1 MAKYNSR
8 YTGEEIDAK
17 HGAHIFDSNT
27 NELLHF
33 GSKREKDEYV
43 ETSDVGLVLGRTRFD
58 FQGTQYKVF
67 IENLM
72 GNTALYYTKNTPS
85 FDISINFYLATK
97 AITDPTWTKIDG
109 ARFNVTVQ
117 ADYSNKGVW
126 TDISTINTPNETF
139 SIKLET
145 ARFTVGNNRVR
156 IKISDVEGRAEDT
169 ITYLINMT
177 SMYLQDAG
185 VEWNKVIRS
194 TDKQLSIG
202 LFKIG
207 GAINKSFKM
216 RISGNGIDRTYEQN
230 IGQQQFTENGTSIL
244 FTNWEYPTTT
254 ADSPT
259 KANGTYDVEFWLEA
273 NSVHSE
279 HLRYRMMFIHDVSTK
294 AICIN
299 EVKKVNNDESST
311 LFAFSIYNGGSSSK
325 VTPTVAIEY
334 NGKNIIT
341 NENLSVY
348 TETKVPFSA
357 SVSVV
362 SPDLEFVL
370 DAIVSLDTTIETAQI
385 AVDNTMSFP
394 AQPNNMRFFLNA
406 ASRSNNDSN
415 RDVIINEAP
424 YATASTYNTKISKV
438 SFVDG
443 TDGWTTD
450 DKEENCLILQAG
462 SQMEIEGYKPLAKGV
477 GDVYQGSIEFV
488 YKIVNPSNDKEP
500 IISILDDSG
509 NGIKIAAKEITV
521 KSSENVSTDTQDYRP
536 YADERLHVMITF
548 AKNYL
553 GSGENFVVIY
563 VNGCMMREFKYS
575 NSASFNTSQS
585 DSKAKGHILIG
596 GTAADVYLY
605 KMRVYSEAV
614 ERGNVIGNYLNSLP
628 TREDKI
634 EEYARINA
642 IADNNVIDYTT
653 CVNSGLNTMVIE
665 MLDGGKLPSLVNQ
678 GGGVCNLN
686 INIRQK
692 TDDGQLLVDT
702 EIDEGMAALLKGK
715 DIINQ
720 TIEGQGTTAMTYGR
734 WNFRWKLDKNYSKRR
749 ITAKKNFASSM
760 HSHKMGATRMFN
772 LMHEALCNLPD
783 GDELKINQYKADAKV
798 AVTQYPVY
806 GFEKTANNEYTFIG
820 LYTVGADKG
829 DKETFGYNNDV
840 IHLEGSDHN
849 AAIVGMEYPWTD
861 DTIAYGEVGSQDNI
875 SYSIGAIVGN
885 TQELNGVTNS
895 WELGACNDLEEDD
908 IAGVNA
914 QLNNDFKPAY
924 LVAYENSP
932 YIRYISSGD
941 KTTMLNAPEDW
952 RNSGD
957 NSKYEFIDDNYN
969 LWYYNRQFK
978 AYRSIAL
985 STNDKAA
992 ATGST
997 KEEQINNL
1005 IKFRKK
1011 RFKSKWGTYWE
1022 VNDSIFHYAFCQ
1034 LIGATDNFKKNT
1046 YPYKFVNGKW
1056 CWRQDDLDTIFDI
1069 DNTGVS
1075 SKKYSILVGDKVGN
1089 DSIYKGIDSV
1099 FWTLVK
1105 ETQAEKIEKMTIKML
1120 SIIASLGNGNNT
1132 QDSLVKGIR
1141 KLFWDNAQLYF
1152 PPNAYNNDAYW
1163 SYELSYINRWYSTP
1177 NPLQQSLG
1185 SHYETEMDWIAQRM
1199 VFISSMLGYGA
1210 FANVTG
1216 YEDQSLGRLTYRGG
1230 EAFNFRL
1237 TPAIDM
1243 RPTLMIGTNKS
1254 NQYSDRVYA
1263 GNEIVLNQE
1272 NLSGLNT
1279 QVYLTGLDYYK
1290 SIGNL
1295 ANLVIEE
1302 QKSVDGQSTELS
1314 LIIASAKRL
1323 EEFLIC
1329 GNAGEVTSNINK
1341 VILGDCPSLELFD
1354 ARNSKLAGEL
1364 DLQHCP
1370 RTQRVYLTG
1379 TKVTSVQLP
1388 KGSKVQLLHLSES
1401 ATAVN
1406 FVGLQYLTD
1415 YVIPNLS
1422 GIQTLTVTD
1431 CNNIGIEL
1439 LMSILSQETNS
1450 LSSVDITFDTY
1461 NGDSTTLSNLKALI
1475 DKLAEEDGKK
1485 PIKMVGTLNISGNY
1499 YQSELDAIIEAVGG
1513 ELDIRATGEQYV
1525 EFADPVVKSLVA
1537 SKWGNGVGITKAQML
1552 AVTSLGMTFRGNTEI
1567 TSFDELE
1574 QFENVMDLTTS
1585 NNNSLG
1591 VFYGCS
1597 NLRSIRMPKNLRTI
1611 QANTFRDCTNLAI
1624 EVEFPQT
1631 FIGDENFTIPSG
1643 VFANSGVVKVKN
1655 LGNAKQTALNNYNTN
1670 GAFYN
1675 CSKLTDVQLPNF
1687 EVIEQYAFEGCIN
1700 LVNVEFPA
1708 TITKI
1713 GYHAFYGCTK
1723 LVINSA
1729 LSLPNLLTLSAG
1741 AFATVSI
1748 PTVTNLG
1755 KIKQLTANTSTYDDN
1770 HKTFGTSLESL
1781 TLPSSLET
1789 LGQNSVR
1796 GYTTL
1801 TKVVIPDDNKIVEI
1815 GYSAFYGCYNLS
1827 FVFLKLPKLS
1837 SLSHS
1842 AFNEVGIDELAFD
1855 SLLNILGDPTYNYYG
1870 RKDVLKKVSFASATF
1885 VQNYAFYNCTVLEE
1899 ANIPNV
1905 TGFAQSAFR
1914 NCGSLQSIN
1923 VNWGNITTISAY
1935 AFYGCSKLKFEH
1947 LNLESLISIGG
1958 YAFYNVEIEKLTLG
1972 KIENISS
1979 NLYLNEVKEVVFTET
1994 LRTLTSR
2001 GFFDSASLEKI
2012 TLPAT
2017 VESIPSECFS
2027 SCERLSTINS
2037 ENVGEAII
2045 YAQQLGSQCF
2055 AYSGIQTA
2063 ILPNVVTIS
2072 DGGNFR
2078 GAFGQ
2083 CTKLSTVLV
2092 GKNCTS
2098 IGSYFLS
2105 YTNNVE
2111 FICLAVNPP
2120 TLASTIRYAASS
2132 GTTFTIYVPD
2142 ASLSSYRGAEN
2153 WSSYTIRGINEL
2165 PTGTR
2170 DKVKNYLS

>member
-1 MAKYNSR
+1 MAKYNSK

-17 HGAHIFDSNT
+17 HGAHLYDSNT

-33 GSKREKDEYV
+33 GSVREKQSYI
-43 ETSDVGLVLGRTRFD
+43 ETSDSGLVLGRTRFD

-85 FDISINFYLATK
+85 FDLSINFYLATK

-216 RISGNGIDRTYEQN
+216 RISGNGVDRTYEQN

-244 FTNWEYPTTT
+244 FSNWEYPKTT
-254 ADSPT
+254 ADSPSE
-259 KANGTYDVEFWLEA
+259 ANGTYDVEFWLEA

-294 AICIN
+294 AVCIN

-311 LFAFSIYNGGSSSK
+311 LFAFSIYNGGSNSK
-325 VTPTVAIEY
+325 VTPAVAVKY

-348 TETKVPFSA
+348 TETKIPFSA

-362 SPDLEFVL
+362 SLDLEFVL
-370 DAIVSLDTTIETAQI
+370 DAFVSIDTAIETAQI
-385 AVDNTMSFP
+385 TVDNTMSFP
-394 AQPNNMRFFLNA
+394 AQPINMRFFLNA

-415 RDVIINEAP
+415 LDVIINEAP

-450 DKEENCLILQAG
+450 DKGEKCLRLQAN
-462 SQMEIEGYKPLAKGV
+462 SQIEIEGYRPLASGV
-477 GDVYQGSIEFV
+477 GEVYQGAVEFV
-488 YKIVNPSNDKEP
+488 YKILNPSDDKEP

-521 KSSENVSTDTQDYRP
+521 KSSENVSTDTQDYKP

-548 AKNYL
+548 SKNYL
-553 GSGENFVVIY
+553 GSGENFAVIY
-563 VNGCMMREFKYS
+563 VNGCMVREFTYS

-585 DSKAKGHILIG
+585 DSKAKGHIIIG

-614 ERGNVIGNYLNSLP
+614 ERGNVIGNYLNSLS
-628 TREDKI
+628 TREEKM

-653 CVNSGLNTMVIE
+653 CVNKGLNTMVIE

-749 ITAKKNFASSM
+749 ITAKKNFTSSM

-806 GFEKTANNEYTFIG
+806 GFEKTADNEYTFIG

-829 DKETFGYNNDV
+829 DKETFGYNDDV

-861 DTIAYGEVGSQDNI
+861 DTIAYGSVGSQDDI

-924 LVAYENSP
+924 LVVYENSP
-932 YIRYISSGD
+932 YIRYISSAD

-957 NSKYEFIDDNYN
+957 NSKYEFIDDSYN

-1005 IKFRKK
+1005 IKFRKE

-1120 SIIASLGNGNNT
+1120 SIIASLGNGDNT

-1141 KLFWDNAQLYF
+1141 QLFWNNAQLYF

-1163 SYELSYINRWYSTP
+1163 SYELSYINKWYSTP
-1177 NPLQQSLG
+1177 NPLRQSLG
-1185 SHYETEMDWIAQRM
+1185 SHYEAEVDWIAQRM
-1199 VFISSMLGYGA
+1199 VFISSMLGFGA

-1230 EAFNFRL
+1230 EAFDFKL

-1243 RPTLMIGTNKS
+1243 RPTLMIGTNKV
-1254 NQYSDRVYA
+1254 NQYAERVYA
-1263 GNEIVLNQE
+1263 GNEITLNQE
-1272 NLSGLNT
+1272 SLSGQNT

-1364 DLQHCP
+1364 DLQYCP

-1379 TKVTSVQLP
+1379 TKVTSVQLL

-1401 ATAVN
+1401 TTAVN

-1415 YVIPNLS
+1415 YDIPNLS
-1422 GIQTLTVTD
+1422 GIRTLTVTN

-1439 LMSILSQETNS
+1439 LMSILSQDTNA
-1450 LSSVDITFDTY
+1450 LSSVNITFDTY
-1461 NGDSTTLSNLKALI
+1461 DGDAVTLSKLKALV

-1485 PIKMVGTLNISGNY
+1485 PIKMVGTLNITGNY
-1499 YQSELDAIIEAVGG
+1499 YPSELDALREAVGG
-1513 ELDIRATGEQYV
+1513 ELVIIVHGEPYM
-1525 EFADPVVKSLVA
+1525 EFADPEVRRIMATLGSDN
-1537 SKWGNGVGITKAQML
+1537 NGLLRSEAETL
-1552 AVTSLGMTFRGNTEI
+1552 DSLGELFYGNTKIE
-1567 TSFDELE
+1567 TFDELE
-1574 QFENVMDLTTS
+1574 GFLSLLNLSTGTS
-1585 NNNSLG
+1585 KKG
-1591 VFYGCS
+1591 VFNGCT
-1597 NLRSIRMPKNLRTI
+1597 NLRSIRLPKNLWYI
-1611 QANTFRDCTNLAI
+1611 DADTFKGCTNLSI
-1624 EVEFPQT
+1624 DVDFPSAFVGSLNRT
-1631 FIGDENFTIPSG
+1631 FPNG
-1643 VFANSGVVKVKN
+1643 VFYNSAITKLVD
-1655 LGNAKQTALNNYNTN
+1655 LGNASAFDAVGSSTASPFAECKELRSANLSRIKVLPNYI
-1670 GAFYN
+1670 FYN
-1675 CSKLTDVQLPNF
+1675 CSALDTIQSIDGNNYGVEELGNYVFSGTRLGDLELPNLKKMTATSF
-1687 EVIEQYAFEGCIN
+1687 NGMKLISISNLGNLEEIPSKPSWGDTTTLKSVVFPASLKTIGANAFSEYTAINALSFPVENNIESIGGSAFSNLIQLSFDTLDFPNLKSIGAYAFYGIGIKEFKADMLESIPNVGWTVDAAPWGVSVVLETASFKNLKIIGAQSFRLYSNLKSIDINWKNVTSIGNSAFSNCTSLVIEDLKLESINAIDTNAFYGVQVKKLSSTGN
-1700 LVNVEFPA
+1700 LTSLRDNANGNENLFGRSLEEIIISEPMKVIGTYSFYSCSNLSKAEFKGDDVD
-1708 TITKI
+1708 IKSN
-1713 GYHAFYGCTK
+1713 AFYGCTSLKK
-1723 LVINSA
+1723 LWMKS
-1729 LSLPNLLTLSAG
+1729 SKYKDKEG
-1741 AFATVSI
+1741 YFDFQSI
-1748 PTVTNLG
+1748 QFSTCS
-1755 KIKQLTANTSTYDDN
+1755 TS
-1770 HKTFGTSLESL
+1770 F
-1781 TLPSSLET
+1781 
-1789 LGQNSVR
+1789 
-1796 GYTTL
+1796 YTT
-1801 TKVVIPDDNKIVEI
+1801 P
-1815 GYSAFYGCYNLS
+1815 
-1827 FVFLKLPKLS
+1827 
-1837 SLSHS
+1837 
-1842 AFNEVGIDELAFD
+1842 
-1855 SLLNILGDPTYNYYG
+1855 
-1870 RKDVLKKVSFASATF
+1870 
-1885 VQNYAFYNCTVLEE
+1885 VQVACM
-1899 ANIPNV
+1899 PNV
-1905 TGFAQSAFR
+1905 EFIGDGWNYRGMLS
-1914 NCGSLQSIN
+1914 
-1923 VNWGNITTISAY
+1923 
-1935 AFYGCSKLKFEH
+1935 GCNS
-1947 LNLESLISIGG
+1947 
-1958 YAFYNVEIEKLTLG
+1958 
-1972 KIENISS
+1972 
-1979 NLYLNEVKEVVFTET
+1979 
-1994 LRTLTSR
+1994 LRT
-2001 GFFDSASLEKI
+2001 
-2012 TLPAT
+2012 
-2017 VESIPSECFS
+2017 
-2027 SCERLSTINS
+2027 
-2037 ENVGEAII
+2037 
-2045 YAQQLGSQCF
+2045 
-2055 AYSGIQTA
+2055 
-2063 ILPNVVTIS
+2063 ILIG
-2072 DGGNFR
+2072 DK
-2078 GAFGQ
+2078 
-2083 CTKLSTVLV
+2083 CT
-2092 GKNCTS
+2092 N
-2098 IGSYFLS
+2098 IGSYFLAYNS
-2105 YTNNVE
+2105 QVDSVL
-2111 FICLAVNPP
+2111 ICLATNPP
-2120 TLASTIRYAASS
+2120 ALGTGLRH
-2132 GTTFTIYVPD
+2132 GTTRSFRIYVPD
-2142 ASLSSYRGAEN
+2142 NSVESYKITDNWAAFASSIFGLSLLQTQDPQAYN
-2153 WSSYTIRGINEL
+2153 DVEL
-2165 PTGTR
+2165 
-2170 DKVKNYLS
+2170 YLS